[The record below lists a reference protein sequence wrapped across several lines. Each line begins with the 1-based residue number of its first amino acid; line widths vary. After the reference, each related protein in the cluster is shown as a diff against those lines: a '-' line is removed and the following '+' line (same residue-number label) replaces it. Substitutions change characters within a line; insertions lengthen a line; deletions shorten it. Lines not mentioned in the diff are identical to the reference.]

1 MLHLKNRH
9 NLTNMALPI
18 IIAYLIF
25 FSACLNDAP
34 RRIPP
39 IAVKGVL
46 DLRDWDFQQDGP
58 VNLNGEWE
66 FYWQQHLIPQDFTA
80 KAPNRKAGYIKVP
93 GYWKGYEF
101 DGQRL
106 PGYGYATYRL
116 TILLNQPK
124 GSFALRTVEIANAYI
139 IYVDGQKIDSLGQA
153 GTDRETTVPQ
163 QFPKIFDFEL
173 SSNRMELIIQVS
185 NFHHRRGG
193 IWEVIQLGRES
204 DIREAQKRRLSF
216 DLFLFGSI
224 FLMAL
229 YHLGLFLVRR
239 KDRSPLYFSVFCFL
253 IALRL
258 MTTGG
263 RYLILIFPGVSWELM
278 IKLEYLSFYLAIPAF
293 GLFMQSLFQKFS
305 ERFVRLLE
313 VIAVAFSCAVVFLPA
328 RFFTHTLNIYEIFTL
343 MTVIYGLY
351 VVFASLIQKRIE
363 AYVFLLGFTIL
374 CLSIINDMLHV
385 EGIIHTGFFAQFGF
399 FFFILSQAFLLSYR
413 FSTALTTVE
422 TQRKE
427 LRDTL
432 ESYKTE
438 IKERVRAEEAMRE
451 SEEKYRTIL
460 HSIEEGYYEVDLAG
474 NLTFFN
480 DSLSRLL
487 GYSRDELMGMNNRQ
501 LMSTETAKRV
511 YEIFNRVYEAGD
523 PAKAIDWELIAKD
536 GTRKIVE
543 LSVSL
548 MRDSEGR
555 PNGFRGVARDI
566 TERKKAEEQAK
577 LHQQQLMQA
586 SKMVALGT
594 LVSGV
599 AHEVN
604 NPNNFIMLNSP
615 ILKEA
620 WKNAMPIL
628 EKYYEEN
635 GDFIMGGMNY
645 TEMRDNIPTLFSGIT
660 DGAKRIKH
668 IVDELKNYVRDN
680 TADLTQS
687 VDINEVLKSAVS
699 LLSNM
704 IKNSTHQFSITYG
717 KNLPLLRGNFQRLEQ
732 VLINLIQNAC
742 QALPDTRK
750 GLFISVQWIEEKSTI
765 VIKVRDEGMGIAPE
779 KIPHITDPFF
789 TTKTDS
795 GGVGLGLSISAR
807 IVEEHGGALHFDS
820 EIGAG
825 TTATITLPVDRQNQ
839 SAKGNPE

>member
-9 NLTNMALPI
+9 NLTIIALPI

-66 FYWQQHLIPQDFTA
+66 FYWQQHLMPQDFTP
-80 KAPNRKAGYIKVP
+80 KPQNRNAGFIKVP
-93 GYWKGYEF
+93 GYWKGYELK
-101 DGQRL
+101 GQRL

-124 GSFALRTVEIANAYI
+124 KPFALRTVEISNAYI
-139 IYVDGQKIDSLGQA
+139 IYVNGQKIDSLGQA
-153 GTDRETTVPQ
+153 GTNRETTVPQ
-163 QFPKIFDFEL
+163 EFPRIYDFDL
-173 SSNRMELIIQVS
+173 RSNRMELIIQVS

-193 IWEVIQLGRES
+193 IWEMIQLGREK
-204 DIREAQKRRLSF
+204 DIRKAQEKRLSF
-216 DLFLFGSI
+216 DLFLLGSI

-229 YHLGLFLVRR
+229 YHLGLFIVRR

-258 MTTGG
+258 LTTGG
-263 RYLILIFPGVSWELM
+263 RYLILLFPDISWEL
-278 IKLEYLSFYLAIPAF
+278 ILKLEYLSFYLAIPAF
-293 GLFMQSLFQKFS
+293 GLFMQSIFPKFS
-305 ERFVRLLE
+305 ERFLRLLE
-313 VIAVAFSCAVVFLPA
+313 VVAIAFSCAVVFSPA
-328 RFFTHTLNIYEIFTL
+328 RFFSHTLNIYEIFTL
-343 MTVIYGLY
+343 GTVIYGLY
-351 VVFASLIQKRIE
+351 VIFASLTQKRLE
-363 AYVFLLGFTIL
+363 AFVFLMGFAIL

-413 FSTALTTVE
+413 FSTALITVE

-432 ESYKTE
+432 ESYKAE

-480 DSLSRLL
+480 DSLYRLL

-501 LMSTETAKRV
+501 FMSTETAKRV
-511 YEIFNRVYEAGD
+511 YETFNRVYETGES
-523 PAKAIDWELIAKD
+523 AKAIDWELIAKA

-566 TERKKAEEQAK
+566 TERKNAEEQAK

-604 NPNNFIMLNSP
+604 NPNNFIMLNAP

-620 WKNAMPIL
+620 WENTMPIL

-635 GDFIMGGMNY
+635 GDFIIGGMNY
-645 TEMRDNIPTLFSGIT
+645 TEMRDNIPALFSGIT

-704 IKNSTHQFSITYG
+704 IKNSTHHFSINYG

-795 GGVGLGLSISAR
+795 GGVGLGLSISTR
-807 IVEEHGGALHFDS
+807 IVEEHGGDLQFDS